1 MNLTSIN
8 TGVVAPMTSFG
19 CSNPNCK
26 CHSNIVSNPAPP
38 KDTLEITKDV
48 ADKTTN
54 FGKKVV
60 NGVKNVANFLKTN
73 PKANVATK
81 AGVKGLAT
89 ACTIL
94 YANEMIKK
102 TVGAPPKG
110 LAGGLATAAAVIVAV
125 ADFARN
131 KNAFSEKAPENK

>member
-1 MNLTSIN
+1 MNITSIN
-8 TGVVAPMTSFG
+8 TGVTAPMTNFG
-19 CSNPNCK
+19 CSNPNCN
-26 CHSNIVSNPAPP
+26 CHSNIISNPTPP

-60 NGVKNVANFLKTN
+60 SGFKNVTNFLKTN
-73 PKANVATK
+73 KKANVATK

-102 TVGAPPKG
+102 TVGNPPKG
-110 LAGGLATAAAVIVAV
+110 LAGGLATAAALIVAA
-125 ADFARN
+125 ADIAKN
-131 KNAFSEKAPENK
+131 KNAFTPENK